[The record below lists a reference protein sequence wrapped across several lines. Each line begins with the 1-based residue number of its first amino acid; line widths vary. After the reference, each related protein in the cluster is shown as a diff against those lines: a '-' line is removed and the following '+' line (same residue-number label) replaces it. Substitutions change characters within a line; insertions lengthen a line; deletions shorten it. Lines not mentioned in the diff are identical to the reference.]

1 MSATN
6 LYGLIG
12 YPLSHSFSKGYF
24 AEKFQEE
31 GIKNSH
37 YENFPISSIDVLPKL
52 IKEHPHLH
60 GLNVTIPYKQ
70 LVIPYLHE
78 LSDAAQMIGAVNTIK
93 INGQYWKGFNTDE
106 IGFRLS
112 LLEFL
117 QPYAEPFTNLNALVL
132 GTGGAAKAVN
142 YVLKQLNIN
151 YLPVSRTVENG
162 SITYEQID
170 EATMKEYLLVINTTP
185 LGMMPNTTTC
195 PLIPYNFISEQH
207 FFYDLVY
214 NPLETLFLEQGKLR
228 GAKTMNGLKM
238 LHLQAEAAWKIWN
251 ENLE

>member
-1 MSATN
+1 MSANN

-24 AEKFQEE
+24 ADKFQRE
-31 GIKNSH
+31 GIANSY
-37 YENFPISSIDVLPKL
+37 YENFPIASIDLLPEL
-52 IKEHPHLH
+52 IKAHPHLR

-70 LVIPYLHE
+70 LVMPYLHE
-78 LSDAAQMIGAVNTIK
+78 LSDAARIIGAVNTIK
-93 INGQYWKGFNTDE
+93 INGQHWKGFNTDE

-112 LLEFL
+112 LLELL
-117 QPYAEPFTNLNALVL
+117 QPYTEPFSNLNALVL

-151 YLPVSRTVENG
+151 YLSVSRMAEHGN
-162 SITYEQID
+162 ITYEQID
-170 EATMKEYLLVINTTP
+170 EAMLKQHLLVINTTP

-195 PLIPYNFISEQH
+195 PLLPYSIITEQH

-214 NPLETLFLEQGKLR
+214 NPLETLFLEQGKMR
-228 GAKTMNGLKM
+228 GARTMNGLKM
-238 LHLQAEAAWKIWN
+238 LHLQAEAAWEIWKDD
-251 ENLE
+251 L